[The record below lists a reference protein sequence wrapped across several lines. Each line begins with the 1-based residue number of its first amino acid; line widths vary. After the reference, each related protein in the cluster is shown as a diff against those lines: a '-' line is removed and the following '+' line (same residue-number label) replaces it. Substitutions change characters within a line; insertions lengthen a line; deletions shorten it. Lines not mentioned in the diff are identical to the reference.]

1 VRMALRSRTV
11 HGPRRS
17 CLAEF
22 AWQIGTLSNLGSAVR
37 EMAMRYH
44 GLPDS
49 LAFDCNFL
57 LLESVLA
64 SAGPTQ
70 GPLLTVLEK

>member
-1 VRMALRSRTV
+1 VRMALRSRIV

-22 AWQIGTLSNLGSAVR
+22 AWQRGTLSNLGSAVR
-37 EMAMRYH
+37 GMVMRYH

-57 LLESVLA
+57 LLESALVGA
-64 SAGPTQ
+64 EPTQ
-70 GPLLTVLEK
+70 GLLLTVLEN